1 MPWGGVVGGVWVLVG
16 GMSGGE
22 VAGGGPGGVGWG
34 WARWTCGML
43 SRREGRR
50 VWAGG

>member
-22 VAGGGPGGVGWG
+22 VAGGGPGGSDGVGRG
-34 WARWTCGML
+34 
-43 SRREGRR
+43 GR
-50 VWAGG
+50 AGC